1 MVGVVGAD
9 GPSLYP
15 CEASHREPPDKA
27 LSHSFFWEISG
38 FFFSVSICGLQ
49 KVFLFVFPQVLLI
62 SFLYRLPSV
71 VKTVI
76 SKIL

>member
-1 MVGVVGAD
+1 MVVVGGKECGYGAVVAVVGAD

-38 FFFSVSICGLQ
+38 SFF
-49 KVFLFVFPQVLLI
+49 
-62 SFLYRLPSV
+62 R
-71 VKTVI
+71 
-76 SKIL
+76 

>member
-1 MVGVVGAD
+1 VHFRFSDGRRGGEECGYGAVVGVVGAD

-38 FFFSVSICGLQ
+38 FFF
-49 KVFLFVFPQVLLI
+49 
-62 SFLYRLPSV
+62 R
-71 VKTVI
+71 
-76 SKIL
+76 